1 MKRPDTTPCGESAP
15 AKQKARQLVWPRH
28 HRCVVVEFVLEPA
41 ATAPA
46 ASTPAVINIVVV
58 VAVAPAAPPAPAAA
72 APGVSVSAKTP
83 EENAAII
90 NPKTSFFI
98 LAPLN
103 DENTKNLWSVVIMLG
118 KNLEWQVF

>member
-1 MKRPDTTPCGESAP
+1 M
-15 AKQKARQLVWPRH
+15 
-28 HRCVVVEFVLEPA
+28 VEFVLEPA

-103 DENTKNLWSVVIMLG
+103 NENTKNLWSVVIMLG

>member
-1 MKRPDTTPCGESAP
+1 MKRPDTTPCGESGP
-15 AKQKARQLVWPRH
+15 AKQKARQLVWPEH

-58 VAVAPAAPPAPAAA
+58 ATVAPA
-72 APGVSVSAKTP
+72 APGVSVWAKTP
-83 EENAAII
+83 EENAAIT

-103 DENTKNLWSVVIMLG
+103 DENTKALQSAAIMLG

>member
-1 MKRPDTTPCGESAP
+1 MKRPDTTPCGESGP
-15 AKQKARQLVWPRH
+15 ANQKARQLVWPEH
-28 HRCVVVEFVLEPA
+28 HRCVVVELVLEPA

-58 VAVAPAAPPAPAAA
+58 VTVTVAPAAPPAPVAA
-72 APGVSVSAKTP
+72 APGVSVWANTP
-83 EENAAII
+83 EENAAIT

-103 DENTKNLWSVVIMLG
+103 NENTKNL
-118 KNLEWQVF
+118 